1 MNVRHAPILAAA
13 LMVASMLG
21 GVPRA
26 AHAQNDLDGKLEEA
40 AATVSQFVG
49 EDGIPQD
56 LIDRAYGI
64 AVIPNVIRGG
74 FIFGGRRGKGALV
87 VRAAD
92 GAWSN
97 PAFIQLTGGSIG
109 WQIGAESADLVLVF
123 ANEAAVRNI
132 ENGKFTL
139 SGDASAVAGPVGRRS
154 AAALTFKAEVYVY
167 VQSKGLFAGAAFEGA
182 RLALDDPANR
192 RFYEDGMSRP
202 LGAQNNGTPATARR
216 FLLSLEQ
223 FSAAPPLPGAPP
235 PKTATPPASEAPAR
249 TFPLEGAQ

>member
-1 MNVRHAPILAAA
+1 MKRHYAFVWAVACALSVALGCLPPAA
-13 LMVASMLG
+13 V
-21 GVPRA
+21 
-26 AHAQNDLDGKLEEA
+26 AQNDLDRKLEDA
-40 AATVSQFVG
+40 ATTVSQFTG
-49 EDGIPQD
+49 EFGIPQD

-87 VRAAD
+87 VRTAD
-92 GAWSN
+92 SAWSN

-109 WQIGAESADLVLVF
+109 WQIGAESADVVLVF

-132 ENGKFTL
+132 ETGKFTL

-154 AAALTFKAEVYVY
+154 TAALTFKAEVYAY

-182 RLALDDPANR
+182 RLALDETANR
-192 RFYEDGMSRP
+192 GFYEGTLVRP
-202 LGAQNNGTPATARR
+202 LGAQNSSTPASARR

-223 FSAAPPLPGAPP
+223 FSLTQPLPGTAPP
-235 PKTATPPASEAPAR
+235 ATTIPPTSDAPAR
-249 TFPLEGAQ
+249 TFPLEGPE